1 VIALAPR
8 DHSQR
13 AVGLSHPGRRH
24 GWHLADRGRHIQ
36 NHHEGKSMSIN
47 ATLPGTIDKLVI
59 ESEVRRLL
67 AAYVHN
73 LDYGKVEANAELL
86 AAARFNIAG
95 TIVEG
100 RDSIAQ
106 FLRNN
111 LQYHVDDTPRT
122 WHSVSNVLI
131 DVASATAAS
140 SICYFTV
147 HQELPGLPLQPI
159 VTGRYIDTFEL
170 HDGTWRFASRKV
182 EPRLFGDLSKHVP
195 VPTEI
200 AAE

>member
-1 VIALAPR
+1 
-8 DHSQR
+8 
-13 AVGLSHPGRRH
+13 
-24 GWHLADRGRHIQ
+24 
-36 NHHEGKSMSIN
+36 MTTN
-47 ATLPGTIDKLVI
+47 ATLPSAIDKFVI

-67 AAYVHN
+67 SVYAHN
-73 LDYGKVEANAELL
+73 LDYGKVDANAELL
-86 AAARFNIAG
+86 AAAKFNIAG
-95 TIVEG
+95 TVVEG
-100 RDSIAQ
+100 RDSIAE
-106 FLRNN
+106 FLRTN

-131 DVASATAAS
+131 NVESTTAAS

-170 HDGTWRFASRKV
+170 HDGAWRFASREI
-182 EPRLFGDLSKHVP
+182 EPRLFGDLSKHVAALAEP
-195 VPTEI
+195 